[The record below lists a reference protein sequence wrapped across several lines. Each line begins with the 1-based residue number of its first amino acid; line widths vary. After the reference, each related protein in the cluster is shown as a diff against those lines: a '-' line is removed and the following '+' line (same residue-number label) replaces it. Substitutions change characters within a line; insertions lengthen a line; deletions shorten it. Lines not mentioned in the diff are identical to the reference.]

1 MGKESTTTAVEAD
14 HAKLATQLKAEHA
27 KEDAAL
33 KAEETQKMAAL
44 KAEHAK
50 QGAQT
55 GFLGKLTGSQDPMQK
70 AETENLKAEID
81 RAEAQTKAAHTA
93 EKAELDAARRKELAA
108 AEASDKLRA
117 NALRDN
123 NAGTFNNTGTYNNAA
138 PGMTGGALGNAA
150 SGMTGGALG
159 NAAPGMT
166 GGVLGNAAS
175 GMTGGA
181 LGNAAHGTFND
192 SYAPSNYNAAPGH
205 HNNPNDFNTNARSSG
220 APLTDT
226 DKKIYNHATGSYGQA
241 AIDDGRRQQAE
252 INPNRQSQQTAQQFA
267 APAVAAIPIVLAPVA
282 TPQTTGAPMMGTNQH
297 L

>member
-50 QGAQT
+50 QGGQT

-123 NAGTFNNTGTYNNAA
+123 NAGTFNNTGTFNNAA
-138 PGMTGGALGNAA
+138 PGMTGGA
-150 SGMTGGALG
+150 
-159 NAAPGMT
+159 
-166 GGVLGNAAS
+166 LGNAAS